1 MDRIALYNSRVRDLM
16 SQEYRRVSQER
27 QEYMKRQIELA
38 KLMFNPSCTHIEYTQ
53 YEDERKNNEKELI
66 RLGIELN
73 VWDQAREI
81 CFNAADEVGK

>member
-1 MDRIALYNSRVRDLM
+1 MDKLALYNSRVRDLM

-27 QEYMKRQIELA
+27 QDYIMRQNELV
-38 KLMFNPSCTHIEYTQ
+38 KLMLNPDCKHIEYSM

-66 RLGIELN
+66 RLGIELD

-81 CFNAADEVGK
+81 CFNAADEIGQ